1 MLGGMKKTKRN
12 GRELFGNGPPSP
24 HKSAVNV
31 HGFFPQQPPLQCK
44 LVPVK
49 LGQNRALSTCE
60 KFKIG
65 TVFHAKG
72 SQLPRQSTLV

>member
-1 MLGGMKKTKRN
+1 MLVAPEKTKMKSQ
-12 GRELFGNGPPSP
+12 ECSKTDSP
-24 HKSAVNV
+24 HLINQPSTYIVSSHKR
-31 HGFFPQQPPLQCK
+31 PPLQCK

-60 KFKIG
+60 KFKLA
-65 TVFHAKG
+65 TVFHAKS